1 MSEMGLARGGR
12 LDNVILV
19 DDQKVV
25 NTTLRFPEEFA
36 RHKVL
41 DLMGDL
47 YLLGRPIMGHVVAHK
62 TGHSDNLALL
72 RAIKASLQEGLGGK

>member
-1 MSEMGLARGGR
+1 MSEMGLASGGR
-12 LDNVILV
+12 LDNLILF

-25 NTTLRFPEEFA
+25 NTTLRFPDEFA

-47 YLLGRPIMGHVVAHK
+47 YLFGRPLLGHVTASK
-62 TGHSDNLALL
+62 TGHSDNLAMVKAI
-72 RAIKASLQEGLGGK
+72 RAMLEG